1 MLSAVIISYFIQGE
15 VVTGRGAL
23 PLSSTFPKVQYSPF
37 GFGGTQLLAVA
48 LVNQVHEKASTA
60 VHCQDF
66 HPRFSRR

>member
-15 VVTGRGAL
+15 VVTGCGAL

-37 GFGGTQLLAVA
+37 GGTQLLAVA
-48 LVNQVHEKASTA
+48 LVKQVHEKASTA